1 MGIPKLKKDEIVR
14 YRYTLVAWKSKLEST
29 EIVLET
35 TEELAEGVWIN
46 CSDAMDKWGIG
57 ELEEMLEVFTSK
69 VEDVERLWPSL
80 EGEITDI
87 FVLDA
92 EAMEFSMVEPAKL
105 MARIQWQGKV
115 AKKGIKE
122 VVDLTVKGWFQ
133 VKSP

>member
-1 MGIPKLKKDEIVR
+1 
-14 YRYTLVAWKSKLEST
+14 
-29 EIVLET
+29 
-35 TEELAEGVWIN
+35 
-46 CSDAMDKWGIG
+46 MDKWGIG